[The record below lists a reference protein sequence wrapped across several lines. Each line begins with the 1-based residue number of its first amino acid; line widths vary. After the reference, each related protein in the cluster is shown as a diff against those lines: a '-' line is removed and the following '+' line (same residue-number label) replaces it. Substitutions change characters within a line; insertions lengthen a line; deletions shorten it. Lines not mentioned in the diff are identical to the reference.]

1 MRIITCEQRSPEWM
15 EVRRGIPTASSFD
28 KIVTSKGEPSKK
40 QALGYLYTLA
50 AERIAGVREPSFS
63 SAAMEEG
70 IRREEESRLVYS
82 MLAEVEV
89 KQAGFCLSDCGRYG
103 CSPDGLVD
111 SGQFGGVEFKNPSGK
126 VAVEYLLAGKLPT
139 AYIQQ
144 VQGSLLVTGREWWDF
159 VSYFPGLPTLIV
171 RVERD
176 EPFLSKL
183 EKELIAFCDKLNEVC
198 EDIGGN
204 GL

>member
-1 MRIITCEQRSPEWM
+1 MRIIECEQRSPEWF

-28 KIVTSKGEPSKK
+28 KIVTSKGEPSK

-70 IRREEESRLVYS
+70 IRREEESRLVYA
-82 MLAEVEV
+82 MLTEVEV
-89 KQAGFCLSDCGRYG
+89 RQVGFCLSDCGRYG
-103 CSPDGLVD
+103 YSPDGLVGED
-111 SGQFGGVEFKNPSGK
+111 GGVELKNPTGK
-126 VAVEYLLAGKLPT
+126 VAIECLLAGKIPT

-144 VQGSLLVTGREWWDF
+144 VQGSLLITGREWWNF
-159 VSYFPGLPTLIV
+159 VSYYSGLPTLIV

-183 EKELIAFCDKLNEVC
+183 EKELIAFCDKLDEVC
-198 EDIGGN
+198 KDIGGKRWK
-204 GL
+204 

>member
-1 MRIITCEQRSPEWM
+1 MRIIECDQRSPEWF
-15 EVRRGIPTASSFD
+15 EVRRGMPTASSFD
-28 KIVTSKGEPSKK
+28 KIVTSKGEPSK

-70 IRREEESRLVYS
+70 IRREEESRLVYA
-82 MLAEVEV
+82 MLTEVEV
-89 KQAGFCLSDCGRYG
+89 RQVGFCLSDCSYYG
-103 CSPDGLVD
+103 CSPDGLVRED
-111 SGQFGGVEFKNPSGK
+111 GGVELKNPTGK
-126 VAVEYLLAGKLPT
+126 VAIEYLLAGKLPT

-159 VSYFPGLPTLIV
+159 VSYYTGLPTLIV

-176 EPFLSKL
+176 EPFLNKL
-183 EKELIAFCDKLNEVC
+183 EKELIAFCDKLDEVC
-198 EDIGGN
+198 KDIGGKRS
-204 GL
+204 